1 MSNFII
7 KPMSLEDKGQWLPL
21 WQGYLTFYGTELA
34 DEITDA
40 TWNGIHQADYP
51 VNALGAYIDGQM
63 VAFVTFTYHR
73 STWSTGYYCYLE
85 DLFVGEQ
92 ARRKGIA
99 EALVKAVDVARKQ
112 DGATRL
118 YWATQK
124 GNDGA
129 RRVYDRLADLTDF
142 VQYRVAE

>member
-1 MSNFII
+1 MSDFII
-7 KPMSLEDKGQWLPL
+7 KPTSLEDKEQWLPL
-21 WQGYLTFYGTELA
+21 WNVNLTFYGTELP
-34 DEITDA
+34 DEVTNA
-40 TWNGIHQADYP
+40 TWENIHQEDYP
-51 VNALGAYIDGQM
+51 VNALGAYIDNQM

-99 EALVKAVDVARKQ
+99 EALIKGVDQVRK
-112 DGATRL
+112 DYGATRL
-118 YWATQK
+118 YWMTQG
-124 GNDGA
+124 GNESA
-129 RRVYDRLADLTDF
+129 RRVYDRLADITDF